1 MEEPVRWVSK
11 VEAAEELEVSLSTL
25 DRMIR
30 RGEVVVRREGRRVY
44 VRMQGPEYLS
54 DEELLSRSVA
64 REEELQRTVR
74 ELEQSVS
81 QWQLRASELEVERDE
96 ARESAATA
104 NRPYHELERE
114 YRKEVA
120 KHKETKDA
128 LTAVRVTAIVLLVLL
143 VGIVLLWW
151 FVLR

>member
-1 MEEPVRWVSK
+1 MRWVSK

-54 DEELLSRSVA
+54 GEELLSRSVA
-64 REEELQRTVR
+64 REEELQWTVR
-74 ELEQSVS
+74 ELEQRVS
-81 QWQLRASELEVERDE
+81 QWQLRASELERERDA

-120 KHKETKDA
+120 EHKETKDA
-128 LTAVRVTAIVLLVLL
+128 LIAVRVTAIVLLVLL
-143 VGIVLLWW
+143 ITWILLWW